1 MSYSPWKTPVGGAG
15 GRGAGGCRIRP
26 PEWES
31 GLGLSQHLTVWPS
44 LPLWPPPVSC
54 RSGWLNRLAEGPG
67 SSQVLCAPC
76 WGFHVLCVPCWG
88 SHVSVSYGDPKAL
101 GAFRVMQPAC
111 LSSALCGRPNSLARA
126 LPCSES
132 PSAVFPETLLPCS
145 PCPAQAHPR
154 TLLTL
159 GGQGPP
165 TAPSSLGLDLF
176 LLPGTQKLLHEET
189 PKGSSRASLLEP
201 PL

>member
-1 MSYSPWKTPVGGAG
+1 MQDKTTRMGVRAWAEPTPHRVA
-15 GRGAGGCRIRP
+15 
-26 PEWES
+26 
-31 GLGLSQHLTVWPS
+31 
-44 LPLWPPPVSC
+44 LPASVAHPPVSC
-54 RSGWLNRLAEGPG
+54 QSGWLNRLAEGPG
-67 SSQVLCAPC
+67 SSQVLCTPC
-76 WGFHVLCVPCWG
+76 WGSHVLCVPCWG

-145 PCPAQAHPR
+145 PCPARAHPK
-154 TLLTL
+154 TLLAL

-176 LLPGTQKLLHEET
+176 LLLGTQRLLHEET

-201 PL
+201 PLRPSPGPGQKPAVQP